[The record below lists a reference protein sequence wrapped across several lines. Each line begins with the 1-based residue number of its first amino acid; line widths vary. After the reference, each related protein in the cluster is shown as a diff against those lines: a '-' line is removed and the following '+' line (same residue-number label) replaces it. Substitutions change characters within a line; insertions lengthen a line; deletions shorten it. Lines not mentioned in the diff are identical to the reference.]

1 MPHDVILNFAVT
13 FWQMMLFNLIP
24 FIAIYWIKRV
34 VID

>member
-1 MPHDVILNFAVT
+1 MPHDVVWSLCATLFQIVF
-13 FWQMMLFNLIP
+13 FNLIP